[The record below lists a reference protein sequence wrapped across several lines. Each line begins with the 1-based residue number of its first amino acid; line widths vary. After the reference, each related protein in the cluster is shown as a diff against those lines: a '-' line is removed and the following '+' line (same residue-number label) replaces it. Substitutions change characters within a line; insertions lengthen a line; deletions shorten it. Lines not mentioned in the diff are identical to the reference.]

1 MSVKTI
7 KFDNGSEVEADI
19 IAKAL
24 NVIVATVDD
33 EYKLINVKHI
43 INKEVLQ

>member
-7 KFDNGSEVEADI
+7 KLDNGSEVEADI

-24 NVIVATVDD
+24 NVIVAIVDN
-33 EYKLINVKHI
+33 EYKLINIKHI
-43 INKEVLQ
+43 TNKEVLQ

>member
-24 NVIVATVDD
+24 NVIVATVDN

-43 INKEVLQ
+43 SNKEVLQ

>member
-7 KFDNGSEVEADI
+7 KFDNGSEIEADI

-24 NVIVATVDD
+24 NVVVAIVDG
-33 EYKLINVKHI
+33 EYKLINVKHVT
-43 INKEVLQ
+43 NNEVLQ